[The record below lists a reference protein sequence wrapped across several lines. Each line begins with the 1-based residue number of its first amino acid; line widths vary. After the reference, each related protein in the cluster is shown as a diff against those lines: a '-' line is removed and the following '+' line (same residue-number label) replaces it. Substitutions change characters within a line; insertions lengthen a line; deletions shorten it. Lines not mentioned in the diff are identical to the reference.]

1 MLLLAL
7 FAALSALTLAQ
18 SPYQYGCYT
27 EGSNNIR
34 ALLSN
39 SITYEP
45 VECYVEPP
53 VGRALDSAMT
63 GSDVTTVE
71 VCANW
76 CLNGGCKWFGLE
88 YKRECWCGTGV
99 NPNATVASVAT
110 ECGMACS
117 GDAGEICGGSG
128 RVSDWK
134 WV

>member
-39 SITYEP
+39 STTYEP

-63 GSDVTTVE
+63 GSDAMTVE
-71 VCANW
+71 ACAN
-76 CLNGGCKWFGLE
+76 
-88 YKRECWCGTGV
+88 
-99 NPNATVASVAT
+99 
-110 ECGMACS
+110 
-117 GDAGEICGGSG
+117 
-128 RVSDWK
+128 
-134 WV
+134 